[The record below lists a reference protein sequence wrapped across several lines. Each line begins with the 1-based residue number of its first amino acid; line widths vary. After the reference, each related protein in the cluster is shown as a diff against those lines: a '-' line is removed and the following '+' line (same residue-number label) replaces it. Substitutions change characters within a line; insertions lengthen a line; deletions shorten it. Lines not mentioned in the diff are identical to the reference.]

1 MAFNGEPNET
11 TDTAKEIDGKLYGNY
26 MFNRQ
31 LTVNGG

>member
-11 TDTAKEIDGKLYGNY
+11 THPAKEIDGKLYGNY

-31 LTVNGG
+31 YTIRI